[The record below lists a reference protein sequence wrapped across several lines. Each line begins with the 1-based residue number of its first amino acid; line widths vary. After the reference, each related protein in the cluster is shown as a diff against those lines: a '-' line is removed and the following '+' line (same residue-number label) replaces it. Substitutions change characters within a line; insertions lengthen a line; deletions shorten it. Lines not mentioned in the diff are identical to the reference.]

1 MLTPLT
7 TSVAGFA
14 AMSNHG
20 MSSVWDMIAA
30 GYLESV
36 SLGKRRLVLVEP
48 YLRSLGLDPPAY
60 PITVA
65 PAHFPALSGLSTST
79 AWDLIRRGRLKTVR
93 VRRRQMI
100 IVESYRAL
108 IDELRAL
115 PRQDAR
121 RNKAV
126 PSLGSGKP
134 HDSHVPPASNLSNA
148 VSTG

>member
-1 MLTPLT
+1 MHGPPHQWRTFLLTPLT

-20 MSSVWDMIAA
+20 MSSVWDMIAT

-36 SLGKRRLVLVEP
+36 SVGKRRLVLVES

-65 PAHFPALSGLSTST
+65 PAHFPELSGLSTST
-79 AWDLIRRGRLKTVR
+79 TWDLIRSGRLTTVR
-93 VRRRQMI
+93 VGRRQMV

-108 IDELRAL
+108 IEGVRDL
-115 PRQDAR
+115 PRQ
-121 RNKAV
+121 
-126 PSLGSGKP
+126 
-134 HDSHVPPASNLSNA
+134 NA
-148 VSTG
+148 